1 MGFTCGIVGLPNA
14 GKSSLFNA
22 LTASGQ
28 AATAAYAFCTIEP
41 NVGRVPV
48 PDERLETLARIS
60 KSAKI
65 TPTYLDFVDIA
76 GLVKGA
82 SQGEGLGNQFL
93 GHIREV
99 DAIAHVVRCF
109 EEEGVPHVAGAID
122 PIADIE
128 TIDTEL
134 MLADMESVE
143 RRIDGLN
150 KRVRGGDKEAKATL
164 ALIERLLPALR
175 EGKPARAVPIA
186 EDEAARLRQLQLLT
200 AKPVMYVCNVDEESA
215 ATGNAHSARVMEHA
229 KQEGAIALVVS
240 AKIEAEIA
248 QLKTAEEKQE
258 FLAAL
263 GLAEPGLNRIVRAG
277 HELLGLITYLTTG
290 PTESRAWTI
299 PKNTR
304 AQEAA
309 GKIHSDMERG
319 FIAAETVSFDE
330 FVRLGGEQAVRNAG
344 RMRQEGRDYI
354 MQDGDVVLFRFN
366 V

>member
-1 MGFTCGIVGLPNA
+1 MFKRILVPIDGSAHSTKAAEMAMELAFTYKAELTLLHVARKFELPDQLKDYIKA
-14 GKSSLFNA
+14 EQ
-22 LTASGQ
+22 LTAH
-28 AATAAYAFCTIEP
+28 
-41 NVGRVPV
+41 
-48 PDERLETLARIS
+48 DML
-60 KSAKI
+60 
-65 TPTYLDFVDIA
+65 
-76 GLVKGA
+76 
-82 SQGEGLGNQFL
+82 
-93 GHIREV
+93 
-99 DAIAHVVRCF
+99 
-109 EEEGVPHVAGAID
+109 AID
-122 PIADIE
+122 EATKRVIADIKISAE
-128 TIDTEL
+128 
-134 MLADMESVE
+134 
-143 RRIDGLN
+143 G
-150 KRVRGGDKEAKATL
+150 RGIKKIKTVF
-164 ALIERLLPALR
+164 R
-175 EGKPARAVPIA
+175 EGKPARSVTIA
-186 EDEAARLRQLQLLT
+186 EDEASRLRQLQLLT

-229 KQEGAIALVVS
+229 KKDGAAALVVS

-248 QLKTAEEKQE
+248 QLKTAAEKNE

-290 PTESRAWTI
+290 PTESRAWTL

-319 FIAAETVSFDE
+319 FIAAETASFDE